1 MKTTVIQSYRTKNV
15 PNWIQVCLQCSHE
28 WATQCGYAYRF
39 IGDEILDIVPDWYIK
54 NTGYRW
60 PVITDLGRLILIRD
74 EFINGADRVI
84 WLDADVLIF
93 NAKNLTFENNVNYAF
108 GREYWVQFDKDG
120 SALKLYR
127 NVHNAICLFK
137 TPNSFLEFYIDAC
150 KKIISGASGTVPN
163 QVVGTKFLTALHNI
177 IGFNLI
183 ESVAM
188 TSPLVLRDI
197 VAGNG
202 PALNLLLQVTKL
214 PVGAANL
221 CSSLVGGET
230 DGVDITETFMMTVCD
245 ILLKKGITKN

>member
-1 MKTTVIQSYRTKNV
+1 M
-15 PNWIQVCLQCSHE
+15 
-28 WATQCGYAYRF
+28 
-39 IGDEILDIVPDWYIK
+39 
-54 NTGYRW
+54 
-60 PVITDLGRLILIRD
+60 
-74 EFINGADRVI
+74 
-84 WLDADVLIF
+84 
-93 NAKNLTFENNVNYAF
+93 
-108 GREYWVQFDKDG
+108 
-120 SALKLYR
+120 
-127 NVHNAICLFK
+127 
-137 TPNSFLEFYIDAC
+137 
-150 KKIISGASGTVPN
+150 PN